1 MLADRIGRARAA
13 ITVTVRRGGE
23 EAVLQFAER

>member
-1 MLADRIGRARAA
+1 MLADRIAHARLST
-13 ITVTVRRGGE
+13 TVTVRRGAT